1 MKKKKKSVL
10 SVLFGYA
17 GRHKY
22 LSILSW
28 VLSAVSALMALMPFV
43 YVWLIL
49 RDVLQGQYAAVAHWG
64 WMAVWW
70 ALGSMVV
77 YLAALMCSH
86 IAAFRIAANMR
97 KHLMQHIVTLPV
109 GFVDAFG
116 TGRLRK
122 TVNDASAATE
132 TYLAHRLP
140 DAAGSYA
147 TPVGLLVLFVWFDWR
162 MGLLCLLTAVVAFA
176 IMFVFMIGPKLK
188 QTMAEYQGALDRMS
202 NEAVEYVRGIPVV
215 KTFGQTVYSFHRFKA
230 AIDDYGHW
238 VISYTR
244 SMRRPMVAYTVV
256 INAAFAVLIGYALF
270 SMHNTQFIMHN
281 SEFLL
286 NLLFYFIISSQLTL
300 MLYRVMMQSED
311 RMIVEDAIERVE
323 RVLNTH
329 PLPLPKRGEY
339 RIPKD
344 NSVELRNVRF
354 GYKTHASTATAS
366 TPLALGMGT
375 GVRFYIKSG
384 EHVAFVGPS
393 GGGKT
398 TLASLVARFWDVDEG
413 EVLIGGVNVKDI
425 AKTRLSETVSFVF
438 QDSRLLKTSILENV
452 RLARPSASQ
461 EEVLAA
467 LHKAQCDD
475 ILEKLPQ
482 GIDTVIGT
490 HGTYLS
496 GGEQQ
501 RIAIAR
507 VILQDAPILILD
519 EATAFADPDN
529 EQRVLKAFA
538 EMSQG
543 KTVLMIAHR
552 LSTVTNADRIYVLS
566 DGQIAEQGRHEQ
578 LLTQKGLYN
587 KMWNDYNNHET
598 YELKN

>member
-10 SVLFGYA
+10 GVLFCYA

-28 VLSAVSALMALMPFV
+28 VLSAVSALMALVPFV

-49 RDVLQGQYAAVAHWG
+49 RDVLQGQYAAVTHSG

-86 IAAFRIAANMR
+86 IAAFRIAANIR
-97 KHLMQHIVTLPV
+97 KQLMQHIVTLPV
-109 GFVDAFG
+109 GFVDTFG

-122 TVNDASAATE
+122 TVGDASAATE

-147 TPVGLLVLFVWFDWR
+147 TPVGLLVLLVWFDWR
-162 MGLLCLLTAVVAFA
+162 MGLLCLLTTLAAFV
-176 IMFVFMIGPKLK
+176 IMFAFMIGPKLK

-215 KTFGQTVYSFHRFKA
+215 KTFGQTVHSFHRFKS

-244 SMRRPMVAYTVV
+244 SVRRPMVVYTVV
-256 INAAFAVLIGYALF
+256 INATFAVLIGYVLF
-270 SMHNTQFIMHN
+270 IEHSMVKVQF
-281 SEFLL
+281 L
-286 NLLFYFIISSQLTL
+286 YYVIISPVLTL
-300 MLYRVMMQSED
+300 MLSRVMMQSED
-311 RMIVEDAIERVE
+311 RMIVEDAIQRVDN
-323 RVLNTH
+323 VLAIK
-329 PLPLPKRGEY
+329 PLPEPYSPQVPRN
-339 RIPKD
+339 
-344 NSVELRNVRF
+344 NSVELRHVSFSYDTDKGQALHHVSLNV
-354 GYKTHASTATAS
+354 K
-366 TPLALGMGT
+366 P
-375 GVRFYIKSG
+375 G

-398 TLASLVARFWDVDEG
+398 TLASLVTRFWDVDEG
-413 EVLIGGVNVKDI
+413 EVLIGGINVKDI

-438 QDSRLLKTSILENV
+438 QDSRLLKASIMENV
-452 RLARPSASQ
+452 RLARPSASR

-475 ILEKLPQ
+475 IIEKLPQ

-490 HGTYLS
+490 RGTYLS

-529 EQRVLKAFA
+529 EQRVQQAFA
-538 EMSQG
+538 KMSRG
-543 KTVLMIAHR
+543 KTMLMIAHR
-552 LSTVTNADRIYVLS
+552 LTTVTNADCIYVLS
-566 DGQIAEQGRHEQ
+566 DGRIAEQGQHEE
-578 LLTQKGLYN
+578 LLAQKGLYY
-587 KMWNDYNNHET
+587 KMWNEYNNNIKLQVKE
-598 YELKN
+598 

>member
-1 MKKKKKSVL
+1 MKKKKKCVL
-10 SVLFGYA
+10 GVLFGYA

-28 VLSAVSALMALMPFV
+28 MLSAASALMALVPFV

-49 RDVLQGQYAAVAHWG
+49 RDVLQGRYVAVAHWG
-64 WMAVWW
+64 WTAVWW

-77 YLAALMCSH
+77 YLVALMCSH
-86 IAAFRIAANMR
+86 LAAFRIAANMR
-97 KHLMQHIVTLPV
+97 KALLLHIVTLPV

-122 TVNDASAATE
+122 TVSDASAATE

-147 TPVGLLVLFVWFDWR
+147 TPVGLLVLLAWFDWR
-162 MGLLCLLTAVVAFA
+162 MGLLCLLTAVAAFV

-215 KTFGQTVYSFHRFKA
+215 KTFGQTVHSFHRFKA

-244 SMRRPMVAYTVV
+244 SMRRPMVAYMVV

-270 SMHNTQFIMHN
+270 SMRHPQCIMHD

-286 NLLFYFIISSQLTL
+286 NLLYYIIISPVLTL
-300 MLYRVMMQSED
+300 MLSRVMMQSED
-311 RMIVEDAIERVE
+311 RMIVEDAIERVDS
-323 RVLNTH
+323 VLSIK
-329 PLPLPKRGEY
+329 PLPEPNHPQMPR
-339 RIPKD
+339 D
-344 NSVELRNVRF
+344 NCVELR
-354 GYKTHASTATAS
+354 HASFSYDADKGQA
-366 TPLALGMGT
+366 
-375 GVRFYIKSG
+375 IKDVSLDIKPG

-413 EVLIGGVNVKDI
+413 EVLIGGVNVKDM
-425 AKTRLSETVSFVF
+425 AKERLSETVSFVF

-452 RLARPSASQ
+452 RLARPSASR

-482 GIDTVIGT
+482 GIDTVIGSR
-490 HGTYLS
+490 GTYLS

-529 EQRVLKAFA
+529 EQRVQQAFA
-538 EMSQG
+538 EMSRG
-543 KTVLMIAHR
+543 KTMLMIAHR
-552 LSTVTNADRIYVLS
+552 LSTVTNADRIYVLC
-566 DGQIAEQGRHEQ
+566 GGHITEQGRHEE
-578 LLTQKGLYN
+578 LLAQKGLYY

-598 YELKN
+598 HEL